1 MILGT
6 LSSLVR
12 QCWTDDFDRLYTLVA
27 LKRRGVPPSAIISFV
42 SGLGVSTASSN
53 IELSRF
59 EQTVRANLESTTP
72 RLLML
77 LDPILVTIDNLPDDY
92 HLPIE
97 KGIHSK
103 IPAMG
108 TNIVPF
114 TKRVYIDADDF
125 RSVADDDFYRL
136 APGGSV
142 GLLHVP
148 FPISYISHEVDSNE
162 KVTSIK
168 CRYENDPTKKLK
180 PKAYIQ
186 WIAEHAPT
194 GSPVKVDE
202 TRIFKRL
209 FKSDDP
215 AALGDGYIQDI
226 DPDSLVV
233 RKGALLEV
241 GVWGIIKTSLK
252 ATRIAAADRE
262 KEAKEK
268 GTTAPPNV
276 DGVESIRF
284 QGVRVA
290 YFCFDFDS
298 NAKALEGTGAKGSE
312 GDRLVLNMIAPL
324 KQDSGK

>member
-1 MILGT
+1 M
-6 LSSLVR
+6 
-12 QCWTDDFDRLYTLVA
+12 YTLVA

-42 SGLGVSTASSN
+42 SSLGVSTLSSN

-72 RLLML
+72 RLLMIL
-77 LDPILVTIDNLPDDY
+77 NPILLTIENLPDDY

-114 TKRVYIDADDF
+114 TNKVYIDADDF
-125 RSVADDDFYRL
+125 RPVADADFYRL

-148 FPISYISHEVDSNE
+148 FPVTYLSHEVDSAG
-162 KVTSIK
+162 KVISIN

-186 WIAEHAPT
+186 WIAQHVPT
-194 GSPVKVDE
+194 GSPVKIDE

-215 AALGDGYIQDI
+215 ASLGDGYIADI

-233 RKGALLEV
+233 QKGALLEV
-241 GVWGIIKTSLK
+241 GVWKIIKNSLEAGK
-252 ATRIAAADRE
+252 AAAAERKRKAE
-262 KEAKEK
+262 EK
-268 GTTAPPNV
+268 GTNAPPLV

-290 YFCFDFDS
+290 YFCFDLDS
-298 NAKALEGTGAKGSE
+298 SAKALEGNGDEGNE

-324 KQDSGK
+324 KQDAGKA

>member
-1 MILGT
+1 MSRPPSFIE
-6 LSSLVR
+6 LSTNFR
-12 QCWTDDFDRLYTLVA
+12 RRLYTLVA

-42 SGLGVSTASSN
+42 SGLGVSTMSSN

-77 LDPILVTIDNLPDDY
+77 LDPILITIENLPDDY

-108 TNIVPF
+108 TNVVPF

-125 RSVADDDFYRL
+125 RSVADEDFYRL

-148 FPISYISHEVDSNE
+148 FPITYLSHEIDDKG

-168 CRYENDPTKKLK
+168 CRYENDPTKKIK

-186 WIAEHAPT
+186 WIAEHAPS

-215 AALGDGYIQDI
+215 ASLGDGYIADI

-233 RKGALLEV
+233 VKSALLEV
-241 GVWGIIKTSLK
+241 GVWPIIKTSLETTK
-252 ATRIAAADRE
+252 AAAIERGRE
-262 KEAKEK
+262 AREK
-268 GTTAPPNV
+268 GTNAPPLV

-290 YFCFDFDS
+290 YFCFDLDS
-298 NAKALEGTGAKGSE
+298 KAKAFDGTGSEGAE

-324 KQDSGK
+324 KQDAGKKA